1 VWTVEVKPV
10 GGSYTLLATVN
21 FTPFNGTGGATK
33 VNLTGLDATRIE
45 SIRFTAGSTA
55 GNSAGNDFVFRE
67 IDVEGNATPEP
78 LRIMCLGDSLTVGY
92 TDNPNWTHP
101 FEFGYRSGLYTRLT
115 NAGYNFQFVGGSAE
129 PWNGKSGDPT
139 YGGTYKPALDLRDFG
154 QDGHRGFS
162 GQGIWN
168 NVDGY
173 IAADNPDVIL
183 LLIGINGLGSGSQAA
198 LSNLV
203 DSIVTTAPDVHLIVA
218 QTSPLVSFDQT
229 LHDYN
234 VYIRDTLVPTY
245 AANGHKVSTVDLYT
259 PFIVDP
265 NNYGSAIKAGVL
277 SNNNNH
283 PDKAHYELMAQE
295 WFEGIQ
301 ALGLGSDN
309 FDSWISDPAFGL
321 AVADQDFDDDS
332 DGDQL
337 GNGIEAWF
345 GTHPGQFNTGL
356 ANLSTDGNTTT
367 FNHPQNATLPSDLT
381 GYYEWSP
388 NLADWYRSGNGPDGG
403 GAITFS
409 SITAG
414 TTTTVTATASEGLDR
429 AFLRVGVSQD

>member
-1 VWTVEVKPV
+1 M
-10 GGSYTLLATVN
+10 
-21 FTPFNGTGGATK
+21 
-33 VNLTGLDATRIE
+33 NLTGLDATGIE

-55 GNSAGNDFVFRE
+55 GNSVGNDFVIRE
-67 IDVEGNATPEP
+67 IDVEGAATPEP

-101 FEFGYRSGLYTRLT
+101 FKFGYRSGLYTRLT
-115 NAGYNFQFVGGSAE
+115 NAEYNFQFVGASTE
-129 PWNGKSGDPT
+129 PWDGSSGDPT
-139 YGGTYKPALDLRDFG
+139 NGGTYTPAFDLRDFG
-154 QDGHRGFS
+154 QDGHRGYG
-162 GQGIWN
+162 GQAIWD
-168 NVDGY
+168 NVDGF

-183 LLIGINGLGSGSQAA
+183 LLIGINGLGSGSQTA
-198 LSNLV
+198 LNNLV

-229 LHDYN
+229 LYDYN

-245 AANGHKVSTVDLYT
+245 AGNGHKVSTVDLYT
-259 PFIVDP
+259 PFLVDP
-265 NNYGSAIKAGVL
+265 NNYASAIKPGVL
-277 SNNNNH
+277 SNNINH
-283 PDKAHYELMAQE
+283 PDNTHYELMAQE

-301 ALGLGSDN
+301 ALDFDSDN

-321 AVADQDFDDDS
+321 AVADQDFADDS

-356 ANLSTDGNTTT
+356 TSIATDGTTTT
-367 FNHPQNATLPSDLT
+367 FTHPQNATLPGDLT

-388 NLADWYRSGNGPDGG
+388 NLVDWYLSGNGPDGG
-403 GAITFS
+403 STVTFS
-409 SITAG
+409 TNTIG

-429 AFLRVGVSQD
+429 IFLRAGVSQN